1 MTRAP
6 DPHGQAALLLCESL
20 SLLLIEKKVL
30 HKSQVIDAINGV
42 IECKEEIAGV
52 LESAAVS
59 LVSIKLL
66 RDIAR
71 SVAAAG

>member
-1 MTRAP
+1 MTRTP

>member
-1 MTRAP
+1 MIATP

-20 SLLLIEKKVL
+20 SLLLIEERIL
-30 HKSQVIDAINGV
+30 HKSQVVDAINGV

-52 LESAAVS
+52 LESTVVS
-59 LVSIKLL
+59 LVSISLL